1 MPPLQGSTHVSLTVT
16 DVERSAEWYQRVF
29 AAVVVADEHTTP
41 AATSR
46 PLRYRG
52 LFVIETMTNL
62 VGLVERSDGDHSPFD
77 ERRIGLDH
85 LALHVPQRSDL
96 EAWVRHLDALGIAHS
111 KIKSVGYADVV
122 TFRDPDNIQLEVFW
136 PNIEFWT
143 RQLTSTL
150 TDRR

>member
-1 MPPLQGSTHVSLTVT
+1 MPRLQGSNHVSLTVT
-16 DVERSAEWYQRVF
+16 DLARSAEWYQRVF
-29 AAVVVADEHTTP
+29 GAVVVADEKTTP
-41 AATSR
+41 PATSR

-52 LFVIETMTNL
+52 LFVIETTTAL

-77 ERRIGLDH
+77 ERRVGLDH
-85 LALHVPQRSDL
+85 LALHVPERSDL
-96 EAWVRHLDALGIAHS
+96 EAWVRHLDELGIAHS
-111 KIKSVGYADVV
+111 EIKSVDYADAV

-150 TDRR
+150 TDPY

>member
-1 MPPLQGSTHVSLTVT
+1 MPRLHGSNHVSLAVT
-16 DVERSAEWYQRVF
+16 DVARSAEWYQRVF
-29 AAVVVADEHTTP
+29 SAVVVADERTTP

-52 LFVIETMTNL
+52 LFHIETMTNL
-62 VGLVERSDGDHSPFD
+62 VGLVQRPEGDHSPFD

-85 LALHVPQRSDL
+85 LALHVPERPDL
-96 EAWVRHLDALGIAHS
+96 EAWVRHLDQLGVAHS
-111 KIKSVGYADVV
+111 DIKSVDYADAV

-143 RQLTSTL
+143 RRLTSAL
-150 TDRR
+150 TNPR